1 MTADTRPSFF
11 PTPGGRASD
20 RGNAAS
26 GAGDA
31 TSDRGDTTR
40 GAGTAAHEP
49 RTDEPLLR
57 RPRRRRRANRIVSWV
72 CGVLVA
78 AFAGV
83 LVATVALPLAMGWVP
98 LTVITGSMDPTIPPG
113 SQVIVKPLTP
123 SQAQSLSPGQVITF
137 QIESGSEEVVTHRII
152 AVDEADG
159 ETVYRTQGDA
169 NASADP
175 DPVRAVQVRGL
186 VRYHVPLVG
195 YVATLTSPEQ
205 KRVGTWIAAGLFGA
219 YAVWEIAR
227 PKRRGSGRH

>member
-1 MTADTRPSFF
+1 MTADTRASAV
-11 PTPGGRASD
+11 PTPADGV
-20 RGNAAS
+20 
-26 GAGDA
+26 
-31 TSDRGDTTR
+31 
-40 GAGTAAHEP
+40 P
-49 RTDEPLLR
+49 RR

-72 CGVLVA
+72 CGILVA
-78 AFAGV
+78 AFSGV
-83 LVATVALPLAMGWVP
+83 LIATVALPLAMGWGP

-123 SQAQSLSPGQVITF
+123 AQAQNLRTGQVITF
-137 QIESGSEEVVTHRII
+137 QIESGGDEVVTHRII
-152 AVDEADG
+152 SVDEENG

-169 NASADP
+169 NAAADP

-227 PKRRGSGRH
+227 PKRRGAGRH

>member
-1 MTADTRPSFF
+1 MTADTRASAV
-11 PTPGGRASD
+11 PTPADGV
-20 RGNAAS
+20 
-26 GAGDA
+26 
-31 TSDRGDTTR
+31 
-40 GAGTAAHEP
+40 P
-49 RTDEPLLR
+49 RR

-72 CGVLVA
+72 CGILVA
-78 AFAGV
+78 AFSGV
-83 LVATVALPLAMGWVP
+83 LIATVALPLAMGWVP

-123 SQAQSLSPGQVITF
+123 AQAQNLRTGQVITF
-137 QIESGSEEVVTHRII
+137 QIESGGDEVVTHRII
-152 AVDEADG
+152 SVDEENG

-169 NASADP
+169 NAAADP

-219 YAVWEIAR
+219 YAAWEIAR